1 MSVWPH
7 AGTIF
12 FVWVDSVGR
21 SRKLFGQIRRLFS
34 FESAVTKLRSALS
47 RLHAHNAHAISDR
60 GALHHDGLA
69 RGSYGGLEHFGE
81 ADC

>member
-1 MSVWPH
+1 MPTPYYLCGWIRLGAVENSL
-7 AGTIF
+7 G
-12 FVWVDSVGR
+12 
-21 SRKLFGQIRRLFS
+21 KIRRLFS

-60 GALHHDGLA
+60 GGGSLHHDGLA

-81 ADC
+81 ADF